1 MDEWRC
7 GLCGQGAP
15 DCCCG
20 DPLMLIIRIPDL
32 TADIDEHDLAARS
45 MVEMINAQRHEN
57 WVCGGGDPDDERDV
71 RLMASGWADAS
82 GFAEAE
88 RNEDAAMLSA
98 FIADVVAE
106 RDRLRA
112 VVDAVRELRTHYD
125 QHQLLDTDPD
135 AGVAAATQ
143 AAIVWETVTARLDDL
158 EATDG

>member
-1 MDEWRC
+1 
-7 GLCGQGAP
+7 
-15 DCCCG
+15 
-20 DPLMLIIRIPDL
+20 MLIIRIPDL

-82 GFAEAE
+82 GSAEAE
-88 RNEDAAMLSA
+88 RKEDAAMLSA

-112 VVDAVRELRTHYD
+112 VVEHAINTLTGSARSAPGVLATVSLMQLALIPTTDQVDISADIGGEEGDA
-125 QHQLLDTDPD
+125 
-135 AGVAAATQ
+135 
-143 AAIVWETVTARLDDL
+143 
-158 EATDG
+158 